1 MIRTIIVDDELLA
14 RENLKLLLSDFC
26 ENVEVVGEADSVDAA
41 IDAITELKP
50 TLVFLDIRMPSGIE
64 GFELLERID
73 TKDFV
78 VIFVTAFKDYAIKA
92 FNANAIHYI
101 LKPIDVEDLQNALKK
116 VTEYF
121 KMKKSLPLKDFNY
134 SELLENLTLSLK
146 NDCPDRIAIHHSKGI
161 KLVEVKEIVRLQANG
176 NCTHIY
182 FKNSSSYLDT
192 RTLKTYEDLLPFYF
206 VRIHKSHIVNINSVE
221 EYVHTDGH
229 RVILND
235 KSTAP
240 ISRGKLSEFLTLL
253 KRM

>member
-64 GFELLERID
+64 GFELLEKID

-116 VTEYF
+116 V
-121 KMKKSLPLKDFNY
+121 K
-134 SELLENLTLSLK
+134 
-146 NDCPDRIAIHHSKGI
+146 
-161 KLVEVKEIVRLQANG
+161 Q
-176 NCTHIY
+176 
-182 FKNSSSYLDT
+182 
-192 RTLKTYEDLLPFYF
+192 
-206 VRIHKSHIVNINSVE
+206 
-221 EYVHTDGH
+221 
-229 RVILND
+229 
-235 KSTAP
+235 
-240 ISRGKLSEFLTLL
+240 
-253 KRM
+253 

>member
-64 GFELLERID
+64 GFELLEKID

-146 NDCPDRIAIHHSKGI
+146 NDCFCTPVI
-161 KLVEVKEIVRLQANG
+161 KPMKKTL
-176 NCTHIY
+176 C
-182 FKNSSSYLDT
+182 SSPS
-192 RTLKTYEDLLPFYF
+192 
-206 VRIHKSHIVNINSVE
+206 SQ
-221 EYVHTDGH
+221 
-229 RVILND
+229 
-235 KSTAP
+235 
-240 ISRGKLSEFLTLL
+240 TLL
-253 KRM
+253 FNFSVSCPCVAINNFKLGRSLTTLENAINIFQ

>member
-146 NDCPDRIAIHHSKGI
+146 NDCPDRIAIHH
-161 KLVEVKEIVRLQANG
+161 
-176 NCTHIY
+176 CTHIY